1 MICRKCSLFFK
12 SIPLFLNSVMTQLPT
27 LVFATSNKAKL
38 HELQRLLGPRMK
50 LVSLDELNF
59 FEEIPETTPTLEGN
73 AEQKA
78 RFIYNRFSLPC
89 FSDDSGLFIEHLNG
103 APGVDSAHFSG
114 SRDDSKNIAHVLTLL
129 KGVTN
134 RSAYF
139 KTVFCLIIN
148 GLTYYFEGRVS
159 GTISDQPKGT
169 GGFGYDPIFIPE
181 GYTQTFGELSPSV
194 KKEISHRS
202 RATKQL
208 VEFLQNQ

>member
-1 MICRKCSLFFK
+1 MICGKCSLFFK

-27 LVFATSNKAKL
+27 LVFATSNKGKL
-38 HELQRLLGPRMK
+38 NELQLLLGPKMK
-50 LVSLDELNF
+50 LVSLEELNF
-59 FEEIPETTPTLEGN
+59 FEDIPETTPTLEGN

-78 RFIYNRFSLPC
+78 RFIYNRFGLPC
-89 FSDDSGLFIEHLNG
+89 FSDDSGLFIENLNG

-114 SRDDSKNIAHVLTLL
+114 SRDDGKNIAHVLTLL

-148 GLTYYFEGRVS
+148 GLTYYFEGSVS
-159 GTISDQPKGT
+159 GAISDQPTGT